1 MVLSLGNDMISRW
14 MLSNWLIAVRSND
27 GLSVYLVRELRL
39 GCLSYWFSPSP
50 TYCWV
55 SFPIFWIIYAVCFP
69 YPVSFYPSRLIVII
83 SSECKYY
90 ISKFLVKNLFT
101 MSSCIDREEILWSK
115 SLCILHFA
123 HWLLFPNR
131 YLKLVCPPCLTLPTV
146 L

>member
-14 MLSNWLIAVRSND
+14 MLSNWLITVRSND

-50 TYCWV
+50 TYCRV
-55 SFPIFWIIYAVCFP
+55 SFPIFWIIYAICFP
-69 YPVSFYPSRLIVII
+69 CPVSFYPSRLIVII
-83 SSECKYY
+83 SSECKYF

-101 MSSCIDREEILWSK
+101 MSSCIDREEILWIK

-123 HWLLFPNR
+123 HWLLFPSR
-131 YLKLVCPPCLTLPTV
+131 YLKLVYPPCLTLPTV